1 MGIFIKVELD
11 DRKCK
16 GLKECGKCVDTCPVR
31 IFLIEKE
38 KININSENEDE
49 CTLCN
54 LCLEIC
60 PSEAIAVR
68 KLYELEEKGR

>member
-1 MGIFIKVELD
+1 MGIFIKVEVD

-16 GLKECGKCVDTCPVR
+16 GLKECGECVDTCPVR

-68 KLYELEEKGR
+68 KLYQLEEKGR